1 MMIVMIII
9 VILKESFCFNK
20 IQRHSMD
27 AKLEFSN
34 CGSYCNRC
42 FLTWTQVEAKF
53 SSHVCGTLDLLGSH
67 SAKMVVQML
76 NFVS

>member
-1 MMIVMIII
+1 
-9 VILKESFCFNK
+9 
-20 IQRHSMD
+20 MD

-53 SSHVCGTLDLLGSH
+53 SSHVCGTLDLLGSR